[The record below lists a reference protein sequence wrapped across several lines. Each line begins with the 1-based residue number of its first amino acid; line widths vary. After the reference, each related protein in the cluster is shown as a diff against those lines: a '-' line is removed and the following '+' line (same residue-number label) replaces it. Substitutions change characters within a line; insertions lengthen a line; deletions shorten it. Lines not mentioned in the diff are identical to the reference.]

1 VDRPTATREFVRL
14 LTQNERSVYAYILT
28 LVPNFNEADEIQQET
43 NLRLWE
49 EFDKF
54 QPDSDF
60 GAWARKVA
68 YYQVLTFRKR
78 AARGPATLSET
89 FLQDV
94 AQELETPDE
103 LADAEREA
111 LAACLQKLSAK
122 SQELLRLCYAP
133 GARIKDVARQLG
145 RPVTAVYQ
153 ALTRSRSA
161 LYDCIE
167 QTLRRKG
174 LR

>member
-1 VDRPTATREFVRL
+1 

-28 LVPNFNEADEIQQET
+28 LVPHFNDADEIQQET

-49 EFDKF
+49 EFEKYE
-54 QPDSDF
+54 PGSDF

-78 AARGPATLSET
+78 AGRRPGSLSET
-89 FLQDV
+89 FLEDV
-94 AQELETPDE
+94 AEELEAPSE
-103 LADAEREA
+103 LADAERAA
-111 LAACLQKLSAK
+111 LAACLQKLSAQ

-133 GARIKDVARQLG
+133 GAKIKDVARQLG

-161 LYDCIE
+161 LYECIE
-167 QTLRRKG
+167 QTLRREG